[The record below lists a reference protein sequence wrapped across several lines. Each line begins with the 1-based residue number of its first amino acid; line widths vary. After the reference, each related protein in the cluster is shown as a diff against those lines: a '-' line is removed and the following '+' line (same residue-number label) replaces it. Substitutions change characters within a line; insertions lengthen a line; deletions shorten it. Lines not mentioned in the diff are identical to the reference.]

1 MILMYF
7 TVCLLQV
14 KEMPNVLILPR
25 SADYSE
31 EVWMEIREKAISIL
45 QTFFIDGIIPK
56 NAMSDIDEESEV
68 DDENEQCVQ
77 QDRENALQIIVRE
90 QTDDVH
96 TSPESSQ
103 KKGIDQ
109 VTKSLSQHQVSSLT
123 QSTSARS
130 ERRRS
135 RSGKKAKK
143 RHAHQKS
150 QQKFE
155 DPSAF
160 EKEGTSQRDDTA
172 MSGTEQA
179 LSSSSEDSRNRK
191 TPIESMQ
198 EPTATHVPNSSMKL
212 SGSCSELLRDGYVIA
227 LYARDCPALHVSRP
241 RVKGGC
247 WILDSM
253 SNVSKRDPAAQFLII
268 FRSKVC
274 FKGTFHLFKE
284 FIFHS
289 IYFK

>member
-1 MILMYF
+1 
-7 TVCLLQV
+7 VCLRQV

-56 NAMSDIDEESEV
+56 NAMSDVEEESEV
-68 DDENEQCVQ
+68 DNESEQSDQ
-77 QDRENALQIIVRE
+77 QYNGNALQIIVRE

-96 TSPESSQ
+96 VSPDNFQKKVSTQMKESS
-103 KKGIDQ
+103 
-109 VTKSLSQHQVSSLT
+109 SQHQVSSLS

-130 ERRRS
+130 EGRRS

-143 RHAHQKS
+143 RHTRHKS
-150 QQKFE
+150 QQKHE
-155 DPSAF
+155 DPSAL

-172 MSGTEQA
+172 MSGTDQA

-198 EPTATHVPNSSMKL
+198 EPTGAQVIKSSLRL
-212 SGSCSELLRDGYVIA
+212 SGNCTELLKDGYIIA
-227 LYARDCPALHVSRP
+227 LYARDCSALHVSRQ
-241 RVKGGC
+241 RVKGGG
-247 WILDSM
+247 WIMDSM

-268 FRSKVC
+268 FRSKVRLKGTLHYPRHLILLYASMC
-274 FKGTFHLFKE
+274 FK
-284 FIFHS
+284 IVV
-289 IYFK
+289 

>member
-1 MILMYF
+1 MD
-7 TVCLLQV
+7 QV

-56 NAMSDIDEESEV
+56 NAMSDVEEESEL
-68 DDENEQCVQ
+68 ENESEQSDQ
-77 QDRENALQIIVRE
+77 QYKENALQIVVRE
-90 QTDDVH
+90 QIDDVH
-96 TSPESSQ
+96 ISPERSQ
-103 KKGIDQ
+103 KKGGNQ
-109 VTKSLSQHQVSSLT
+109 VKESSSQHQVSSLS

-130 ERRRS
+130 EGRRS

-143 RHAHQKS
+143 RHTRQKS
-150 QQKFE
+150 QQKSE
-155 DPSAF
+155 DPSAL

-172 MSGTEQA
+172 MSGTDQA
-179 LSSSSEDSRNRK
+179 LSSSSEESRSRK

-198 EPTATHVPNSSMKL
+198 EPTGAQVIKSSMRL
-212 SGSCSELLRDGYVIA
+212 SGNCTELLRDGYIIA
-227 LYARDCPALHVSRP
+227 LYARDRPALHVSRQ
-241 RVKGGC
+241 RVKGGG
-247 WILDSM
+247 WMMDSM

-274 FKGTFHLFKE
+274 LKGTLCLSNVFN
-284 FIFHS
+284 I
-289 IYFK
+289 IW